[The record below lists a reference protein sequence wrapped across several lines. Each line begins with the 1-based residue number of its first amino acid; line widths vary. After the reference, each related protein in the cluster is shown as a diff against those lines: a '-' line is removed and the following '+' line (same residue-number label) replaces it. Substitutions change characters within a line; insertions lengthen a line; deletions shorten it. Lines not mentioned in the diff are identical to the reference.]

1 MSPTGVRQA
10 ALADLDL
17 IDSIESASF
26 SADRFSRRNLRRML
40 KGGRT
45 RFWVADE
52 GAYLALSLRQGSRV
66 ARIYSLASR
75 PEARGKGLARALVQA
90 ARQHA
95 RAADCDVL
103 RLEVRES
110 NFAARRLYEREGFY
124 LHKRKNAYYEDGETA
139 LQLEADLQGAGST
152 AAAETMRS

>member
-1 MSPTGVRQA
+1 MSPTRVRQA
-10 ALADLDL
+10 AVAELDL
-17 IDSIESASF
+17 IDSIEGASF

-40 KGGRT
+40 NGGKT
-45 RFWVADE
+45 RFWVAEE
-52 GAYLALSLRQGSRV
+52 GAYLALSLRQGSGV

-75 PEARGKGLARALVQA
+75 PEARGKGLASALIDA

-95 RAADCDVL
+95 RAAGCRAL

-110 NFAARRLYEREGFY
+110 NTAARRLYEREGFR

-139 LQLEADLQGAGST
+139 LQLEADLQGAGSSV
-152 AAAETMRS
+152 AAETMRS